1 MSGAVAAL
9 GPRLEEAAQL
19 SGAGPARR
27 LLRVVAPSLLPS
39 LLGSWA
45 LVFVL
50 AMRELDGAILVP
62 AANHTVIFRVFNQI
76 HFGRDDF
83 VAALCLLI
91 VFFLLLPG
99 LLWSLFAKRRVEV
112 LP

>member
-1 MSGAVAAL
+1 MGTSQ
-9 GPRLEEAAQL
+9 EESAQL

-27 LLRVVAPSLLPS
+27 MLRIVAPTLRPS
-39 LLGSWA
+39 LLGAWA
-45 LVFVL
+45 MVFVL
-50 AMRELDGAILVP
+50 SMRELDGAILVP

-91 VFFLLLPG
+91 IFFLFLPG
-99 LLWSLFAKRRVEV
+99 LLWSLLAGRRREV
-112 LP
+112 MP